1 MKARALQQVVDVI
14 QRNQFQAA
22 VTEVP
27 FADFKRALSEN
38 SSSNKQML
46 VF

>member
-1 MKARALQQVVDVI
+1 MKARALQQVVDII
-14 QRNQFQAA
+14 QRNQYQAA
-22 VTEVP
+22 VTEAP
-27 FADFKRALSEN
+27 FVDFKRALSGK

>member
-1 MKARALQQVVDVI
+1 MKARALQQVVDII
-14 QRNQFQAA
+14 QRNQYQAA
-22 VTEVP
+22 VREVP
-27 FADFKRALSEN
+27 FVDFTTALSDK